1 MKSHQE
7 PKERFLQLL
16 GQHKIVQQHFGHSCR
31 KSSQK
36 GKMYNSRSM
45 KSALATVIL
54 ATTCFASSC
63 VVAKPNMYAN
73 FPVTEKSYK
82 GSKTISV
89 SYTGQAARHVLHTS
103 LKSLAGKGNG
113 EPNSRLKAQ
122 MLSYYSGKEEGRE
135 IISPKSKGGFKIK
148 QSMVDEISKGKDLKG
163 KTYKGLVNGFPGQMS
178 GPEVFEFMIDK
189 ASSSDGGFDPLTGY
203 NYPQLISKFMMGAV
217 FYSQAVDNY
226 LDEKM
231 GAENKPNNK
240 PYKKGAH
247 YTGKEHS
254 WDEAF
259 GYFGAPAH
267 AMSLKPEEAYNIAKR
282 KNVKVADANGD
293 GTVDLITEMT
303 YGHAYY
309 AADSDKAGTNYMQT
323 IFKAFVNGRKL
334 ITSADGAALTDKQRE
349 ELKGYASTIKVTW
362 EKVIAEAAFKYA
374 GSTYKDLEK
383 LNTIVESNGDASKAF
398 ATYGKHWGELKG
410 FLMALETSGRDLGE
424 AGIRM
429 NRLVGYGP
437 VLLGGGQVIGINN
450 KGDFITGGDRS
461 MGEYQVHMIKLQKV
475 LGDTFD
481 LKARKNDMTGQMD
494 GLLESL
500 GSSRSAEND

>member
-1 MKSHQE
+1 
-7 PKERFLQLL
+7 
-16 GQHKIVQQHFGHSCR
+16 
-31 KSSQK
+31 
-36 GKMYNSRSM
+36 MYKFKSM
-45 KSALATVIL
+45 KTALAAIIAASTCI
-54 ATTCFASSC
+54 ATSC

-73 FPVTEKSYK
+73 FPVTEKTYK
-82 GSKTISV
+82 GSKTNSI

-113 EPNSRLKAQ
+113 EPNPELKAL

-135 IISPKSKGGFKIK
+135 IIAPTSKGEFKIK
-148 QSMVDEISKGKDLKG
+148 QSTIDEISKGKDLKG
-163 KTYKGLVNGFPGQMS
+163 KTYKGLVTGFPGQMS
-178 GPEVFEFMIDK
+178 GTEVFEFMIDK
-189 ASSSDGGFDPLTGY
+189 ASSIDGGFDPLTGY

-226 LDEKM
+226 LDEKL
-231 GAENKPNNK
+231 EVDNKPNNK

-267 AMSLKPEEAYNIAKR
+267 AMSLNPGQAYNIAKR
-282 KNVKVADANGD
+282 KDVKTADANED
-293 GTVDLITEMT
+293 GVVDLITEMT
-303 YGHAYY
+303 FGHAYY
-309 AADSDKAGTNYMQT
+309 ATDSDKAGTNYMKT
-323 IFKAFVNGRKL
+323 ILKAFVDGRNL
-334 ITSADGAALTDKQRE
+334 ITSADGAALTAEQRN
-349 ELKGYASTIKVTW
+349 ELKNYASIIKVNW

-374 GSTYKDLEK
+374 GSVYRDLDK

-398 ATYGKHWGELKG
+398 AAYGKHWGELKG
-410 FLMALETSGRDLGE
+410 FLMALETSGQDLGE

-437 VLLGGGQVIGINN
+437 VLLGGGQVLGIDNN
-450 KGDFITGGDRS
+450 GGFITGGDRS
-461 MGEYQVHMIKLQKV
+461 MSEYQVHMIKLQKI
-475 LGDTFD
+475 LGDTFY
-481 LKARKNDMTGQMD
+481 LKARKNDVTGQMD